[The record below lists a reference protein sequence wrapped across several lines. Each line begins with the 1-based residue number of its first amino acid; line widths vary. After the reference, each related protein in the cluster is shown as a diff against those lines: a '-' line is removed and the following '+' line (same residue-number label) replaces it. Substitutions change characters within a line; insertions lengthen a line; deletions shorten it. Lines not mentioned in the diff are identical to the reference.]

1 MDELVTEILD
11 RTMVKT
17 KRVNI
22 VENPDGFLRRQDV
35 QEAIK
40 SQSGVEVENVSGLE
54 LRITF
59 ETDCKDHPDKTW
71 LFIVNSLDEVLPD
84 IRLDSHLSV
93 FYTKNLFLTYYNQ
106 GFDLSTLNY
115 KTALQLFRNR
125 SISNQDKSETH
136 QAVSTAREQFGE
148 NGNDISIIKENLA
161 GVTVDWHK
169 PKETIESISEYV
181 IKAAKQGKYED
192 IEQELLVHNQSFQQD
207 IDNRYFS
214 QMQTATMPKVVHRI
228 LPYIVRKYGPEQK
241 VALVVVDGMAY
252 WQYMLLRDE
261 MKKVN
266 LVADDDVIY
275 SWLPSITKLSRQAI
289 FRGDRPLLD
298 YKQSPT
304 NEQKLWFDFWQT
316 HNFMQW
322 NIQYLYDEEPKIE
335 PSTTRLAY
343 VTVKIDEAMHH
354 AANMKQLYRN
364 TVDWAESFVPCLKS
378 IHDAGFTILMTAD
391 HGSVPSHAWGTLSS
405 KEKAYLYI
413 DGSRGKRHSI
423 YTQVFAVEQF
433 CNDHLDL
440 QNDLLVHND
449 FICWRN
455 NQCFGTEDCIT
466 HGGSNMLEVVVPFV
480 TIK

>member
-275 SWLPSITKLSRQAI
+275 SA
-289 FRGDRPLLD
+289 
-298 YKQSPT
+298 
-304 NEQKLWFDFWQT
+304 
-316 HNFMQW
+316 
-322 NIQYLYDEEPKIE
+322 
-335 PSTTRLAY
+335 
-343 VTVKIDEAMHH
+343 
-354 AANMKQLYRN
+354 
-364 TVDWAESFVPCLKS
+364 S
-378 IHDAGFTILMTAD
+378 IH
-391 HGSVPSHAWGTLSS
+391 H
-405 KEKAYLYI
+405 
-413 DGSRGKRHSI
+413 
-423 YTQVFAVEQF
+423 
-433 CNDHLDL
+433 
-440 QNDLLVHND
+440 
-449 FICWRN
+449 
-455 NQCFGTEDCIT
+455 
-466 HGGSNMLEVVVPFV
+466 
-480 TIK
+480 